1 MSHVIPEPG
10 TIIDGDFFIAAINV
24 NGKVK
29 GILVPP
35 SAIGNFGNQAWN
47 DNWNL
52 VEGAQSYCD
61 GAANTIA
68 MAEAGSVV
76 AQQVLEKKLHIP
88 SQDEAEKMYR
98 ILKPTAE
105 ENYLYGRSGINA
117 SAIPP
122 TYPYTKDDPKQ
133 TTLEAFKEGGPEA
146 IEGWIWTSTQ
156 HAGSRDSAWAQSFDD
171 GGQDG
176 KLKGLKLGVRAVRW
190 IDL

>member
-10 TIIDGDFFIAAINV
+10 TVIDGDFFIAALNV

-35 SAIGNFGNQAWN
+35 SAIGYFGKQAWN
-47 DNWNL
+47 DTYNI
-52 VEGAQSYCD
+52 VEGALSYCD

-88 SQDEAEKMYR
+88 SQDEVEKMYR
-98 ILKPTAE
+98 ILKPTAQ
-105 ENYLYGRSGINA
+105 ENYIYGRSGINV
-117 SAIPP
+117 SALPP

-146 IEGWIWTSTQ
+146 IIGWIWTSTQ
-156 HAGSRDSAWAQSFDD
+156 HAGNRNFAWAHYFDD
-171 GGQDG
+171 GDQHY
-176 KLKGLKLGVRAVRW
+176 KRKGLKLGVLAVRW